1 MAGHGQEPQNIYD
14 DPTFYAGYKALRQN
28 DTGFNG
34 AIEVPAM
41 QKLLPDPAGL
51 CILDLGCGFGYFARH
66 ARRAGASCVTAVDV
80 SRNMLDEA
88 TRMTDDPAITYL
100 HSSIEAYRPEP
111 GSYDVVVSSLALHYV
126 ADYQAVA
133 YRVYEALSSG
143 GRFVFSVEHP
153 VCTANPVGW
162 AYDEKGH
169 ALHWPL
175 DHYTREG
182 QRDTFWFV
190 EGVRKYHRTIATY
203 VNTLIAV
210 GFRLEHLGEP
220 APTPDALTSRPELE
234 KEKRRP
240 PFLLLAAAR
249 P

>member
-1 MAGHGQEPQNIYD
+1 MAEHGHEPQNIYD

-28 DTGFNG
+28 DTGLNG

-41 QKLLPDPAGL
+41 RKLLPDLAGL
-51 CILDLGCGFGYFARH
+51 RILDLGCGFGYFARH
-66 ARRAGASCVTAVDV
+66 ARQSGASCVTAVDV
-80 SRNMLDEA
+80 SRSMLEEA
-88 TRMTDDPAITYL
+88 ARMTDAPAITYL
-100 HSSIEAYRPEP
+100 HSSIEDYTPEP

-126 ADYQAVA
+126 ADYQAVVS
-133 YRVYEALSSG
+133 RVYDALSSG

-162 AYDEKGH
+162 AYDEKSS

-175 DHYTREG
+175 DHYMREG
-182 QRDTFWFV
+182 RRDTVWFV
-190 EGVRKYHRTIATY
+190 KSVRKYHRTVATY
-203 VNTLIAV
+203 VNTLIAE

-220 APTPDALTSRPELE
+220 VPTPESLTSRPELG

>member
-162 AYDEKGH
+162 AYDERAMRFTGRSII
-169 ALHWPL
+169 
-175 DHYTREG
+175 TRG
-182 QRDTFWFV
+182 RGSGTLS
-190 EGVRKYHRTIATY
+190 GSLKACAKYHRTIATY

-220 APTPDALTSRPELE
+220 APTPDALTSRPELD